1 MSEQYKDLGITQ
13 GKDGDYWD
21 VVIPDLDFETDYALQ
36 AAWIYSDKTLGTSE
50 FSDRLNFTT
59 NPQTALA
66 SPEFI
71 SSNLSAVNSI
81 LYISWNGKDS
91 NGANYSSSILKQV
104 NVWIKGGDFG
114 DEYKQYAT
122 SFTKAGTI
130 QINATKKAT
139 YCVKLQAETKSGKF
153 SLFSNS
159 FCVTLLKEPKP
170 VTNLQGRWVK
180 DDLTSKTDTLMIT
193 FDFDAAYSDA
203 TNSNKDADYFLITL
217 AANGKD
223 RTFWLPVNK
232 ASINQSFFLSATD
245 NKASFGLF
253 ASQFE
258 VFILVRDTL
267 GQVST
272 LVNAQTLTYSTPLD
286 TPTITAT
293 AGTLSYSVS
302 YNNQTGKPFDNIYIY
317 EDTGSGYNQV
327 AQGTSNPIVV
337 PVNNTLQRSVKAK
350 FYDSNGG
357 STAFSTEVT
366 VKPLGVVT
374 VDTDGPPN
382 VDTPTTSGGLDPL
395 GTIGFNGYA
404 NISWTAVTT
413 GGIRGYRIR
422 YRPVTTPVSNY
433 AYVDSPGTGT
443 SYRLTG
449 LNAGVTY
456 EIAVATYDE
465 YNNTSTQFVSG
476 ANVAI
481 TGTPYIASTVDVS
494 GYFSAKANDADADST
509 AFKFGYFDKSL
520 LGKRGISLTEHNYWY
535 IDSNQGASLKVGGA
549 DNFMSWNGSSLVVTG
564 DLRAKKGSFSGN
576 VNIATGASL
585 YSGTLTGNTVTS
597 AGDTGGTL
605 SGAGYVLNTTGL
617 KFNSATVTD
626 ITTINAST
634 GKLSTALANIGGWEV
649 DSTTISKNGITLNS
663 SGKIIG
669 NSGAYYIGIEPK
681 SASVNDIVLW
691 AGQDATGTG
700 ANFRVT
706 AAGKLYATGAV
717 ISGDITLT
725 NGSGLSN
732 LINSKSNIYRS
743 ATQPTGTSYNTADL
757 WVDTANSNKVYQWSG
772 SAWVV
777 VQDSAAA
784 LSAAGEATA
793 NAAAATE
800 AAGAATAA
808 AGAAT
813 DAAGAA
819 TTAAGNAASAAADAA
834 GKAQKFDKTTGN
846 LITGLTL
853 DTSNASIYSVKTSY
867 LDTTNGWYLGWKSVG
882 GGSYT
887 PAIYLGGANTY
898 LKYSTDLG
906 LEIRG
911 KMSASEITGGTII
924 GAGIY
929 IGSSTSATDK
939 ILSTGQFS
947 LGNGSLTYPGSG
959 SIITVNASTFKF
971 LGASELIDGDSN
983 NYGGD
988 STVVL
993 GPGGNLTKGRAFHY
1007 GGATVPTASNTSR
1020 MVKNSETGGYQ
1031 SIAFVA
1037 GDIWMTVD

>member
-1 MSEQYKDLGITQ
+1 MSEKYKDLGITQ

-21 VVIPDLDFETDYALQ
+21 VVIPDLDFETDYAIQ

-59 NPQTALA
+59 NPQAALA

-91 NGANYSSSILKQV
+91 NGATYSSSILKQV

-223 RTFWLPVNK
+223 RTFWFPVNK

-258 VFILVRDTL
+258 VFILVRDKL

-357 STAFSTEVT
+357 STAFSEAVT

-422 YRPVTTPVSNY
+422 YRPITTPASSY

-476 ANVAI
+476 ASVAI
-481 TGTPYIASTVDVS
+481 SGTPYISSTVDVS
-494 GYFSAKANDADADST
+494 GYFSAKANASDADST
-509 AFKFGYFDKSL
+509 AFKFGYFDKEL

-549 DNFMSWNGSSLVVTG
+549 DNFISWNGSSLIVTG

-585 YSGTLTGNTVTS
+585 YSGTLTGNTVNS

-605 SGAGYVLNTTGL
+605 SGAGYVLNTTGI

-669 NSGAYYIGIEPK
+669 NSGSYYVGIHPRS
-681 SASVNDIVLW
+681 SAVTDIVLW
-691 AGQDATGTG
+691 AGQSSDGGTAASG
-700 ANFRVT
+700 ANFRVSADGT
-706 AAGKLYATGAV
+706 LYATGAV
-717 ISGDITLT
+717 ISGNITLT

-757 WVDTANSNKVYQWSG
+757 WVDTANANKVYQWSG

-784 LSAAGEATA
+784 LSAAGEASGKADDATA
-793 NAAAATE
+793 

-813 DAAGAA
+813 D
-819 TTAAGNAASAAADAA
+819 AAGNAASAAADAA
-834 GKAQKFDKTTGN
+834 GKAQKFDKTSGN
-846 LITGLTL
+846 LILGLTL
-853 DTSNASIYSVKTSY
+853 DNSNASIYSVKTSY
-867 LDTTNGWYLGWKSVG
+867 TDTTNGWYLGWKSVG
-882 GGSYT
+882 GAEYT
-887 PAIYLGGANTY
+887 PAIYLGGATTY

-929 IGSSTSATDK
+929 IGQTTGATDK

-971 LGASELIDGDSN
+971 IGASELIDGDSN

-1020 MVKNSETGGYQ
+1020 MVKNSESGLFQ
-1031 SIAFVA
+1031 SIPFVA